1 MFDGGERL
9 AELRQAKGW
18 TQKKLAK
25 LLNITD
31 RAVAYYEAGQR
42 TPPVDMLMRLAD
54 LFGVTVDYLLGR
66 DAGECIA
73 LEEILK
79 LDTVM
84 LGGEV
89 LDSQTKDGILN
100 FASLVQD
107 VSKEREKGKKDGTS
121 K

>member
-42 TPPVDMLMRLAD
+42 TPPK
-54 LFGVTVDYLLGR
+54 
-66 DAGECIA
+66 AGA
-73 LEEILK
+73 L
-79 LDTVM
+79 
-84 LGGEV
+84 
-89 LDSQTKDGILN
+89 
-100 FASLVQD
+100 
-107 VSKEREKGKKDGTS
+107 
-121 K
+121 